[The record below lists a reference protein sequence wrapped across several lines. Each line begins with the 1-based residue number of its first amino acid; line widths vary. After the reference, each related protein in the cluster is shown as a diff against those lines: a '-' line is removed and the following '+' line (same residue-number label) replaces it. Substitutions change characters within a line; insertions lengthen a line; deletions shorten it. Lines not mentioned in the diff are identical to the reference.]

1 VLIDSLAE
9 VNNSGEALLVILV
22 LNRPQHDDNLAVN
35 KELRSRVQA
44 LTTTASPGAGC
55 TLHPLHALTDI
66 LCIDT
71 EIIFGAIADSD
82 GVGRA
87 RKIGCDTALLWMT
100 SGAIKSNWICSTD
113 ADATLPKDYLS
124 RLDDSPA
131 DTSAALYPFRHD
143 ASEDERTND
152 ACTRYELRLHH
163 YVLGLHYACSP
174 YAHHT
179 LGSCLAVRASNY
191 AQVRGFPPRSAAE
204 DFYLLNKLAKTGPV
218 TQLTGQ
224 CISLAARP
232 SARVPFGTGPAV
244 QRILDSTNMSDQR
257 LYYHPACF
265 EALRCVLVGMT
276 THAANKEARLHE
288 ELKTL
293 GLSETLTRSSMDTL
307 ENLGLASAIDH
318 CRRQS
323 KGETGFTRHFHQW
336 FDGFKTLKFIHG
348 LRDAGWPDMNLA
360 ELSVSENRWPI
371 MVNADNPL
379 VCREALLKKLNW
391 AY

>member
-1 VLIDSLAE
+1 M
-9 VNNSGEALLVILV
+9 
-22 LNRPQHDDNLAVN
+22 LNRPQHDDNPAIN
-35 KELRSRVQA
+35 DELRSRIQA
-44 LTTTASPGAGC
+44 LTTTVSPSAGC

-66 LCIDT
+66 LCVDT
-71 EIIFGAIADSD
+71 EMIFGAIADSD

-100 SGAIKSNWICSTD
+100 AGAIKSNWICSTD
-113 ADATLPKDYLS
+113 ADATLPKDYFL
-124 RLDDSPA
+124 RLDESPA

-163 YVLGLHYACSP
+163 YVLGLHYARSP
-174 YAHHT
+174 YAFHT

-204 DFYLLNKLAKTGPV
+204 DFYLLNKLAKTGPIM
-218 TQLTGQ
+218 QLTGQ

-244 QRILDSTNMSDQR
+244 QRILDSANMSDQQ

-265 EALRCVLVGMT
+265 EALRCVLAGITAHGV
-276 THAANKEARLHE
+276 NSEA
-288 ELKTL
+288 ELQEAVKTL
-293 GLSETLTRSSMDTL
+293 GLSEALIRTSMDTL
-307 ENLGLASAIDH
+307 GNLGLAGAIDH

-323 KGETGFTRHFHQW
+323 KNTAAFTRHFHQW
-336 FDGFKTLKFIHG
+336 FDGFRTLKFIHG
-348 LRDAGWPDMNLA
+348 LRDAGWQDMNLT
-360 ELSVSENRWPI
+360 ELSVSLSKNQWPI
-371 MVNADNPL
+371 AVNADNPL
-379 VCREALLKKLNW
+379 ACREALLEQWNW
-391 AY
+391 TF